1 MGHDNKFMK
10 AWREHVKNVISQTKL
25 GYKDAMKKANSGS
38 FGQEW
43 NRIKEKIKSSS
54 SSSSSYNNTKTKSR
68 RKSSRKSKGS
78 SSRRKSRKSKRSYG
92 GNHKDVSPSDSPSTI
107 AQSAAKI

>member
-1 MGHDNKFMK
+1 MGHDNKFMQ

-54 SSSSSYNNTKTKSR
+54 SSSNNTKTKSR

-92 GNHKDVSPSDSPSTI
+92 GNHPVVSPSDSQSTI

>member
-43 NRIKEKIKSSS
+43 NRIKEKIESSS
-54 SSSSSYNNTKTKSR
+54 SSSSSNNTKKNSR
-68 RKSSRKSKGS
+68 RKSSRKSRGS
-78 SSRRKSRKSKRSYG
+78 SSRRKSRKSRRSYG
-92 GNHKDVSPSDSPSTI
+92 GNHRVSSSDSPSTI
-107 AQSAAKI
+107 AQSAAKV